1 LGAVG
6 SPPPKNALP
15 SDAAALARFSM
26 RFVLAYTFTDV
37 GLWLFTVAGMAAI
50 GWVIWRVLQ
59 RQEAKDPSF
68 LKKLDDDDARAR
80 GE

>member
-1 LGAVG
+1 
-6 SPPPKNALP
+6 
-15 SDAAALARFSM
+15 M